1 MYSSVPTSSCIRSA
15 ATVDAEILRPIDYW
29 KQMLGLQPHPEGGFF
44 VETYRSDG
52 CHVAEDEKFPAER
65 SFATAIYF
73 LVPAGE
79 FSALHRIQSDEVW
92 HFYYGMPLEIVVLE
106 RGVLEVKRLG
116 LDLDR
121 GEAPQHVVAR
131 GAWFGASV
139 AADSGYCL
147 VGCTVAPGFDFR
159 DFELARRADLELV
172 YPQHRDLI
180 ERYTR
185 G

>member
-1 MYSSVPTSSCIRSA
+1 MN
-15 ATVDAEILRPIDYW
+15 AELLKPIDYW
-29 KQMLGLQPHPEGGFF
+29 QQRLGLRPHPEGGFYA
-44 VETYRSDG
+44 ETYRSDG
-52 CHVAEDEKFPAER
+52 RHAAADEKFPAER

-79 FSALHRIQSDEVW
+79 FSALHRIRSDEVW
-92 HFYYGMPLEIVVLE
+92 HFYYGMPLEIVVLD
-106 RGVLEVKRLG
+106 RGALEVKRLG
-116 LDLDR
+116 LELDR
-121 GEAPQHVVAR
+121 GQAPQQVVSA

-147 VGCTVAPGFDFR
+147 VGCTVSPGFDFR
-159 DFELARRADLELV
+159 DFELAQREELALAYPEHRA
-172 YPQHRDLI
+172 LI

>member
-1 MYSSVPTSSCIRSA
+1 MYTSGT
-15 ATVDAEILRPIDYW
+15 TVNAEPLKPIDYW
-29 KQMLGLQPHPEGGFF
+29 KQTLGLQPHPEGGFF
-44 VETYRSDG
+44 AESYRSG
-52 CHVAEDEKFPAER
+52 ERHVTADEKFPAQR
-65 SFATAIYF
+65 SFSTAIYF

-92 HFYYGMPLEIVVLE
+92 HFYYCMPLEIVVLD
-106 RGVLEVKRLG
+106 RGALEVKRLG

-121 GEAPQHVVAR
+121 GQAPQHVVPR

-139 AADSGYCL
+139 AAASGYCL

-159 DFELARRADLELV
+159 DFELARRADLELSH
-172 YPQHRDLI
+172 PQHRDLI

>member
-1 MYSSVPTSSCIRSA
+1 
-15 ATVDAEILRPIDYW
+15 LKPIDYW
-29 KQMLGLQPHPEGGFF
+29 QQRLGLRPHPEGGFYA
-44 VETYRSDG
+44 ETYRSDG
-52 CHVAEDEKFPAER
+52 RHVVEDEKFPGGR

-79 FSALHRIQSDEVW
+79 FSALHRIRSDEVW
-92 HFYYGMPLEIVVLE
+92 HFYYGMPLEIVVVE
-106 RGVLEVKRLG
+106 RGALELKRLG

-121 GEAPQHVVAR
+121 GQAPQHVVTA

-147 VGCTVAPGFDFR
+147 VGCTVSPGFDFR
-159 DFELARRADLELV
+159 DFELARREQLALS
-172 YPQHRDLI
+172 YPEHRELI